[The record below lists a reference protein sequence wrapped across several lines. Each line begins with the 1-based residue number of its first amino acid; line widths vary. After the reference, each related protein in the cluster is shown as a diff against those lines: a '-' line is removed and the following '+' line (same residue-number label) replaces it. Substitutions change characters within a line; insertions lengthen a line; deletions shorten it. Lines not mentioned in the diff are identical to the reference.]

1 MAQYAIAFDLDT
13 TAMKADRMTDAE
25 ITAVYQSEVP
35 KALAAAGFTEHP
47 QGSVYHTLEAD
58 SLVPVVSLQATL
70 ANLAPNFCKYAKAV
84 HIFRM
89 EGWSEITA
97 LLKP

>member
-13 TAMKADRMTDAE
+13 TAMKDDGMSQSD
-25 ITAVYQSEVP
+25 ITTVYQSEIP
-35 KALAAAGFTEHP
+35 KALATAGFTEHA
-47 QGSVYHTLEAD
+47 QGSVYHTQELD
-58 SLVPVVSLQATL
+58 SLVPIVGLQAIL
-70 ANLAPNFCKYAKAV
+70 AKEAPNFCKYCKAV
-84 HIFRM
+84 HVFRM

>member
-13 TAMKADRMTDAE
+13 SDMKADGMTDAQ
-25 ITAVYQSEVP
+25 ITSVYQSEVP

-47 QGSVYHTLEAD
+47 QGSVYHTLDVD
-58 SLVPVVSLQATL
+58 SLVPVVRLQTTL
-70 ANLAPNFCKYAKAV
+70 LSTSPNFCKYSKAV

>member
-1 MAQYAIAFDLDT
+1 MAQYAIAFDLDRAIMKSDGMTESQIT
-13 TAMKADRMTDAE
+13 T
-25 ITAVYQSEVP
+25 VYQSEVP
-35 KALAAAGFTEHP
+35 KALAEAGFTEHA
-47 QGSVYHTLEAD
+47 QSSVYHTLDVD
-58 SLVPVVSLQATL
+58 SLVPVVRLQATL
-70 ANLAPNFCKYAKAV
+70 TSAAPNFCKYAKVV

>member
-1 MAQYAIAFDLDT
+1 MAQYAIAFDLDRAVMKSDGMTESQIT
-13 TAMKADRMTDAE
+13 T
-25 ITAVYQSEVP
+25 VYQSEVP
-35 KALAAAGFTEHP
+35 KALAAAGFTEHA
-47 QGSVYHTLEAD
+47 QGSVYHTLDVD
-58 SLVPVVSLQATL
+58 SLVPVVRLHATL
-70 ANLAPNFCKYAKAV
+70 TSMAPNFCKYAKVV